1 MERGKNRAIEFFR
14 FFFCCGIF
22 FFHFGALHAPE
33 TAFWPFAGGYL
44 GVEFFFL
51 VAGWLMMPRLLRLP
65 RGRAGLRPALELFA
79 GRVRRL
85 YPPYLISLLALLAAR
100 KLLYPAYGLLPALR
114 GGLPD
119 LLLLQVFRGNWTMEI
134 LYWFVSALL
143 WAGLLLSLLALGFG
157 AERYARRA
165 APALFLAFLLWSA
178 AAHGFLNA
186 VEPERLWI
194 GGARALAELGL
205 GCTLYT
211 LPPRRLPPR
220 LAAALELLSLAAVLA
235 LMARS
240 GGWGDY
246 LCLLLLALLTW
257 LLFTR
262 QGLLSRLLDQ
272 PLCEALGALSYGMY
286 LNQPLVLLLLRP
298 LSGRLGLWPGA
309 LLELLALIAL
319 SRAENLLLDRLSRRE
334 RARDGSRT

>member
-22 FFHFGALHAPE
+22 FFHFGGLHQPE
-33 TAFWPFAGGYL
+33 AGSWPFAGGYL

-85 YPPYLISLLALLAAR
+85 YPPYLLSLLVLLAAR
-100 KLLYPAYGLLPALR
+100 KLLYPAYRLLPVLR

-119 LLLLQVFRGNWTMEI
+119 LLLMQVFRGQWTIEI

-143 WAGLLLSLLALGFG
+143 WAGLLLSLL
-157 AERYARRA
+157 
-165 APALFLAFLLWSA
+165 LAFL
-178 AAHGFLNA
+178 
-186 VEPERLWI
+186 V
-194 GGARALAELGL
+194 
-205 GCTLYT
+205 
-211 LPPRRLPPR
+211 
-220 LAAALELLSLAAVLA
+220 
-235 LMARS
+235 
-240 GGWGDY
+240 
-246 LCLLLLALLTW
+246 W

-262 QGLLSRLLDQ
+262 QGWLSRLLEK
-272 PLCEALGALSYGMY
+272 PLCEKLGALSYGMY

-298 LSGRLGLWPGA
+298 LPERLGLWPGA

-319 SRAENLLLDRLSRRE
+319 TWAEKLLLRRLSRQRV
-334 RARDGSRT
+334 RR

>member
-143 WAGLLLSLLALGFG
+143 WAGLLLSLLV
-157 AERYARRA
+157 
-165 APALFLAFLLWSA
+165 LAFL
-178 AAHGFLNA
+178 
-186 VEPERLWI
+186 V
-194 GGARALAELGL
+194 
-205 GCTLYT
+205 
-211 LPPRRLPPR
+211 
-220 LAAALELLSLAAVLA
+220 
-235 LMARS
+235 
-240 GGWGDY
+240 
-246 LCLLLLALLTW
+246 W

-262 QGLLSRLLDQ
+262 QGWLSRLLEK
-272 PLCEALGALSYGMY
+272 PLCEKLGALSYGMY

-319 SRAENLLLDRLSRRE
+319 SRAENLLLGRLSRRE